1 MEIFIVNTGA
11 LRQTVLWCAIFLFSP
26 LTVFIKCLVIIQI
39 VLNEAFVVKL
49 KGHRQFNSNF
59 LLFKK
64 NELIVLHVIFGVSFE
79 ITPQLVQIET
89 VLVAAALTIQEKLA
103 KFTRAETGP
112 NHPIIQHELVHGENG
127 DCRLSS
133 VVKCEVG

>member
-1 MEIFIVNTGA
+1 M
-11 LRQTVLWCAIFLFSP
+11 
-26 LTVFIKCLVIIQI
+26 
-39 VLNEAFVVKL
+39 
-49 KGHRQFNSNF
+49 
-59 LLFKK
+59 
-64 NELIVLHVIFGVSFE
+64 HVIFGVSFE

-133 VVKCEVG
+133 VVKCEVGWVAGAAPRRIVDIIRIDHNLL